1 MSFDIF
7 QSRRNANEECRWWI
21 RNDNEEIDEDELVYK
36 RVPRGTF
43 CAEEVTAEVQNDN
56 SIAGVYM
63 ADKTSVTLKSPD
75 DLTDMYVQTQDIT
88 NKALVEYQ
96 GEIWRVE
103 DVQKKKARIQN
114 SEFGKVSTISH
125 FWFLSLIKG

>member
-7 QSRRNANEECRWWI
+7 QSRRNMNEQCRWWI
-21 RNDNEEIDEDELVYK
+21 RNESDELDEDELIFK
-36 RVPRGTF
+36 RVPRGF
-43 CAEEVTAEVQNDN
+43 FFAKEVTAEVQNDN
-56 SIAGVYM
+56 VIGGEFM
-63 ADKTSVTLKSPD
+63 ADKTSLTIMSSD

-103 DVQKKKARIQN
+103 DVQKRKARIQN

-125 FWFLSLIKG
+125 YWYLNLVKG

>member
-7 QSRRNANEECRWWI
+7 QSRRNMNEQCRWWI
-21 RNDNEEIDEDELVYK
+21 RNESDELDEDELIFK
-36 RVPRGTF
+36 RVPRGF
-43 CAEEVTAEVQNDN
+43 FFAKEVTAEVQNDN
-56 SIAGVYM
+56 VIGGEFM
-63 ADKTSVTLKSPD
+63 ADKTSLTIMSSD

-96 GEIWRVE
+96 DEIWRVE
-103 DVQKKKARIQN
+103 DVQKRKARIQN

-125 FWFLSLIKG
+125 YWYLNLVKG